1 MIMAGIIFGVVFV
14 LVLVLFNL
22 PAATSVVSY
31 SMTHSEEKD
40 NQALTDQYRALYG
53 YASHPE
59 LSYLAQTGQA
69 GQEQLK
75 LSVPKLSINAPVIAV
90 LRENDDDIFAAL
102 KKGVV
107 LFPGSAMPGQSG
119 QSVIIGHS
127 ASLPPW
133 TKYSAIFAKLGAMAP
148 DDLIY
153 LTYQG
158 REHIYRVTTVRRGSV
173 QQILDSGMTGD
184 LILSTCWPVGTDTN
198 RVAVAAVRIK

>member
-1 MIMAGIIFGVVFV
+1 
-14 LVLVLFNL
+14 
-22 PAATSVVSY
+22 
-31 SMTHSEEKD
+31 
-40 NQALTDQYRALYG
+40 
-53 YASHPE
+53 
-59 LSYLAQTGQA
+59 LAQTGQA

-127 ASLPPW
+127 SSLPPW

-198 RVAVAAVRIK
+198 RVAVAAVRIR